1 MQIGISK
8 QLDDYMDRI
17 VKNCGNMYINGF
29 QVWVLG
35 SAKDKPAG
43 DEIATLAGEGT
54 FDHELAPVRT
64 RVAKLSYNV
73 DRFAKADRIQ
83 SATASQVRGRVALA
97 NKLLDDAAAA
107 DKAGDAARARDQL
120 KWAKAAVEDG
130 EAKLSGASR

>member
-1 MQIGISK
+1 MRTTLRIIGLMGLAIALAGCQIAGSPQAEHK
-8 QLDDYMDRI
+8 RSMT
-17 VKNCGNMYINGF
+17 GF
-29 QVWVLG
+29 
-35 SAKDKPAG
+35 
-43 DEIATLAGEGT
+43 ATLAGEGT